1 MTPSDWVGGSNALKV
16 ARAVSNGLLSE
27 NCMTPSDWVGDS
39 GVFAGVALCIG
50 LGRLWT
56 KLFFPVCGLAPD

>member
-39 GVFAGVALCIG
+39 GVFAGVAHCAEAM
-50 LGRLWT
+50 
-56 KLFFPVCGLAPD
+56 P